1 MTRSSVGPAPV
12 TVRPA
17 TRTAPAAGAT
27 SRLSERRSVVLP
39 LPLRPSTTTNSPGR
53 TVRSTASTATTSGGN
68 VTRSPETAIMAVT
81 PGAARAAGS
90 ARTGSEQLHGGP
102 HWIVVA
108 VVGRGEAVDLVQAL
122 EQIGVLRRT
131 DLQERGAAL
140 GEGGGMEPG
149 AGGDAGLGNLRRL
162 GDEDDALALGRVAQ
176 VLLAGEVE
184 RGDSVHVAVEQ
195 RPHGRVVPAP
205 EHDLLEEALG
215 CTSTQ

>member
-1 MTRSSVGPAPV
+1 MLRSSAGSAPV

-17 TRTAPAAGAT
+17 TRTTPAVGST
-27 SRLSERRSVVLP
+27 RRLSERRSVVLP

-68 VTRSPETAIMAVT
+68 VTRSPETSIMAVT

-122 EQIGVLRRT
+122 EQLGVLPRT
-131 DLQERGAAL
+131 DLHERG
-140 GEGGGMEPG
+140 P
-149 AGGDAGLGNLRRL
+149 DLRQ
-162 GDEDDALALGRVAQ
+162 GR
-176 VLLAGEVE
+176 G
-184 RGDSVHVAVEQ
+184 
-195 RPHGRVVPAP
+195 
-205 EHDLLEEALG
+205 
-215 CTSTQ
+215 